1 MIFFHVM
8 PLEGQIDHDFMHKD
22 RHSRKETKSNF
33 MDVGVFKV
41 DFDGSKLTMSTSQEL
56 ECPK

>member
-1 MIFFHVM
+1 M
-8 PLEGQIDHDFMHKD
+8 PLEGEIDHDFLHKD

-41 DFDGSKLTMSTSQEL
+41 DFDGSKLTMSTS
-56 ECPK
+56 